1 MIKLPSSAL
10 TQAVLDIKV
19 CTTLVLTTGLL
30 YFPLPAFAQWSPG
43 INLKGGCRR
52 WALGA
57 HSGCRD
63 KPYICPHLPMH
74 THTEA
79 HTHIHIHRHTLT
91 PVYTCACMYTQ
102 PAHMHEA
109 HTRAHIHTHPHK
121 HIFIYKWILS
131 QVCTHMNISNKCAQT
146 QIYRYFHT

>member
-63 KPYICPHLPMH
+63 KPYICPYLPMH

-91 PVYTCACMYTQ
+91 PVYTHARACTHNLHICMKHTHGHTFTRTHTSTSSYTNG
-102 PAHMHEA
+102 HSLKCA
-109 HTRAHIHTHPHK
+109 HT
-121 HIFIYKWILS
+121 
-131 QVCTHMNISNKCAQT
+131 
-146 QIYRYFHT
+146 

>member
-63 KPYICPHLPMH
+63 KPYICAHFPMH

-79 HTHIHIHRHTLT
+79 HTHNHIHRHTLT
-91 PVYTCACMYTQ
+91 PLCTHARACTHNLHICMKHTHGHTFTCTHTSTPSYTNGHSHKC
-102 PAHMHEA
+102 A
-109 HTRAHIHTHPHK
+109 HT
-121 HIFIYKWILS
+121 
-131 QVCTHMNISNKCAQT
+131 
-146 QIYRYFHT
+146 

>member
-19 CTTLVLTTGLL
+19 CTTLVLTTRPL
-30 YFPLPAFAQWSPG
+30 YFRLPAFAQQSPG
-43 INLKGGCRR
+43 INLKGGRRR
-52 WALGA
+52 WALGE

-79 HTHIHIHRHTLT
+79 HTPTFTFIGTHLT
-91 PVYTCACMYTQ
+91 PVYTHVRACTHNLHICMKHTHGYIFTCTDTSTSSYTNGQ
-102 PAHMHEA
+102 SHKSA
-109 HTRAHIHTHPHK
+109 HT
-121 HIFIYKWILS
+121 
-131 QVCTHMNISNKCAQT
+131 
-146 QIYRYFHT
+146 